1 MARKTHRVYIGAN
14 PMSTV
19 QAIAWGA
26 EATDANGLAAQSSG
40 RSRQDPL
47 DILLEHLKSH
57 PRVDAAA
64 FMLVDPGGP
73 RVETAAGWFHSPML
87 REALG
92 AALEWPF
99 DRDLPGLVEASL
111 ERDRPLFLPRVED
124 WQAAPSLR
132 ARVERSSDPVV
143 AARAWEALR
152 QASVIGC
159 PVRTEFGGPL
169 GVLIVASL
177 EPSRALERSDLETVE
192 VLADLTALAR
202 ERSELLSAEATRGR
216 EELLLKRAAEDT
228 AGSLELPEVELR
240 AAGHALR
247 LVDAEHARLT
257 RVAPF
262 AWQLKPS
269 ASAGVEI
276 PRYEAAFD
284 AGVLAEVAR
293 DRQPVRTDDPV
304 PYVHVPIA
312 MGGRLFGV
320 LSVVRHPGLPFTAH
334 DVELLETLARTT
346 AAAMANAHDF
356 GRERRVARA
365 LTAGFV
371 PSTPLDINHY
381 EVGLLYEPAQDQPAG
396 GDLFGTWVLP
406 GGDVAVVVGDVAGK
420 GAETAALSAMARF
433 FIEAAT
439 WECSSPAEVLA
450 RANRMLASRLP
461 TDTFVTAVLGFFRDD
476 QIRFAN
482 AGHLPAL
489 KVLAGGEVEQV
500 TCEGLPLG
508 VVDAPTYEECDIEMS
523 PGDLL
528 MGYTDG
534 LVEARRSGE
543 LFGIDR
549 LSSAVAQAARK
560 PVSVNRMLRE
570 VHRNVRDWAGG
581 LSDDVA
587 ALALK
592 RQPI

>member
-1 MARKTHRVYIGAN
+1 
-14 PMSTV
+14 MSTA
-19 QAIAWGA
+19 QGIAWGA
-26 EATDANGLAAQSSG
+26 EATAARRTAAQSSG

-64 FMLVDPGGP
+64 FMLVEPGGS

-92 AALEWPF
+92 AALEWPL

-132 ARVERSSDPVV
+132 TRVERSSDPIV

-159 PVRTEFGGPL
+159 PVRSEAGGPS

-177 EPSRALERSDLETVE
+177 EPSRALERADLETVE
-192 VLADLTALAR
+192 VLADLAALAR
-202 ERSELLSAEATRGR
+202 ERSELLASEAARGR
-216 EELLLKRAAEDT
+216 EEVLLKRAAEDT
-228 AGSLELPEVELR
+228 AGSLELPEVERR
-240 AAGHALR
+240 AARHALR
-247 LVDAEHARLT
+247 LVHADHARLT

-269 ASAGVEI
+269 ASAGAEI
-276 PRYEAAFD
+276 PRQEAAFD
-284 AGVLAEVAR
+284 AGILAEVAR
-293 DRQPVRTDDPV
+293 DRTPVRADGPV
-304 PYVHVPIA
+304 PYVHLPIV

-320 LSVVRHPGLPFTAH
+320 LSVVRHHPPPFAPH
-334 DVELLETLARTT
+334 DVELLETLARITG
-346 AAAMANAHDF
+346 AAMANAHDF
-356 GRERRVARA
+356 DRERRVARA

-371 PSTPLDINHY
+371 PSTPLDIHDY

-396 GDLFGTWVLP
+396 GDVFGTWVLP
-406 GGDVAVVVGDVAGK
+406 TGEVAVVVGDVAGK

-433 FIEAAT
+433 FIEAAS
-439 WECSSPAEVLA
+439 WECSSPAEVLT
-450 RANRMLASRLP
+450 RANRMLARRLP
-461 TDTFVTAVLGFFRDD
+461 SDTFVTAVLGFFRDD
-476 QIRFAN
+476 HIRYAN

-489 KVLAGGEVEQV
+489 LVRHGGPVEEV

-508 VVDAPTYEECDIEMS
+508 VIDAPQFEECDLGLS

-528 MGYTDG
+528 VGFTDG
-534 LVEARRSGE
+534 LLEARREGE
-543 LFGIDR
+543 LFGMER
-549 LSSAVAQAARK
+549 LAGALANATARAA
-560 PVSVNRMLRE
+560 SVNQMLRE
-570 VHRNVRDWAGG
+570 VHAEVRDWAGG
-581 LSDDVA
+581 MSDDVA

-592 RQPI
+592 RQPV

>member
-1 MARKTHRVYIGAN
+1 MAGTPHRPYIGAS
-14 PMSTV
+14 PMSTA

-26 EATDANGLAAQSSG
+26 EPGAASRTAAQLSG

-57 PRVDAAA
+57 PRVDAVA
-64 FMLVDPGGP
+64 FMLVEPGGP

-132 ARVERSSDPVV
+132 VRVERSADPVV

-159 PVRTEFGGPL
+159 PVRTEFGDAS

-177 EPSRALERSDLETVE
+177 EPSRALKRADLETVE
-192 VLADLTALAR
+192 VLADLAALAR
-202 ERSELLSAEATRGR
+202 ERSELLASEAARGR
-216 EELLLKRAAEDT
+216 EEVLLKRAAEDT
-228 AGSLELPEVELR
+228 AGSLELPDVEQR

-247 LVDAEHARLT
+247 LVHADHARLT

-276 PRYEAAFD
+276 PRQEVAFD
-284 AGVLAEVAR
+284 AGILAEVAR
-293 DRQPVRTDDPV
+293 DRRPVRADGPV

-320 LSVVRHPGLPFTAH
+320 LSAVRHHAPAFEPH
-334 DVELLETLARTT
+334 DVELLETLARIT

-356 GRERRVARA
+356 ERERRVARA

-371 PSTPLDINHY
+371 PSTPLDINDY

-396 GDLFGTWVLP
+396 GDVFGTWVLP
-406 GGDVAVVVGDVAGK
+406 DGEVAVVVGDVAGK

-433 FIEAAT
+433 FIEAAS
-439 WECSSPAEVLA
+439 WESSSPAEVLG
-450 RANRMLASRLP
+450 RANRMLSSRLP
-461 TDTFVTAVLGFFRDD
+461 SDTFVTAVLGFFHDD
-476 QIRFAN
+476 HICYAS

-489 KVLAGGEVEQV
+489 MIRAAGGVEEV
-500 TCEGLPLG
+500 TGRGLPLG
-508 VVDAPTYEECDIEMS
+508 VVDAPDFEEHELRLS

-528 MGYTDG
+528 VGFTDG

-543 LFGIDR
+543 LFGFQR
-549 LSSAVAQAARK
+549 LSSAFAEAAGK

-570 VHRNVRDWAGG
+570 VHRDVRDWAGG

-592 RQPI
+592 RQPH